1 MKIII
6 LGAGQVGASM
16 AEILADEANDI
27 TLVDTNSAHLQTLQ
41 DRFDIRTVA
50 GCASYPDVLAQ
61 AGGEDADIVLAVTN
75 RDEVNMIACQIAY
88 SLFRTP
94 TKIARIRA
102 AEHLSH
108 PEIFSFSRP
117 KIDSKEMVPIDVIIS
132 PEQIVTQHILRLIE
146 HPGALQVIDFAD
158 GRIQLVAIK
167 AFYGGPLV
175 GHELRELRDHMPNI
189 DTRVAAIY
197 RKNRPIAPKGDTVI
211 EPDDEVFFIAAGE
224 HIREVMSELRHID
237 KPGRRIM
244 LVGAGYIGYR
254 LAETLEQQNFH
265 VRLIEKNLDRARQ
278 VSELLDGT
286 VVLQGD
292 AADEELMLQ
301 ENIENTDVFCALT
314 NDDEAN
320 ILSAMLA
327 KRLGAKNV
335 MAIINRSAY
344 VDLIESSV
352 IDIAISPRMATVGT
366 LLTLIRRG
374 DVVAAHSLR
383 RGAAE
388 AIEAVAHGDK
398 SSSKVVGR
406 AISDI
411 KLPPGTTLGAI
422 LRGDDVLIAH
432 DTTVIQS
439 EDHVILF
446 VVDKRQIRELERLF
460 QVGVTFI

>member
-6 LGAGQVGASM
+6 LGAGQVGSSM

-27 TLVDTNSAHLQTLQ
+27 TLVDINTALLQSLQ
-41 DRFDIRTVA
+41 DRFDIRAVA

-75 RDEVNMIACQIAY
+75 RDEVNMIACQIAH
-88 SLFRTP
+88 SLFQTP

-102 AEHLSH
+102 AEYLSH
-108 PEIFSFSRP
+108 PEIFS
-117 KIDSKEMVPIDVIIS
+117 KESIPIDVIIS

-146 HPGALQVIDFAD
+146 YPGALQVIDFAD
-158 GRIQLVAIK
+158 GKIQLVAIK

-197 RKNRPIAPKGDTVI
+197 RKDRPITPNGDTVI
-211 EPDDEVFFIAAGE
+211 EPDDEVFLIAAGQ

-244 LVGAGYIGYR
+244 LVGAGNIGYR
-254 LAETLEQQNFH
+254 LAAMLEQQDFH
-265 VRLIEKNLDRARQ
+265 VRLIENNLDRARQ
-278 VSELLDGT
+278 VSELLNGT

-314 NDDEAN
+314 NDDETN

-352 IDIAISPRMATVGT
+352 LDIAISPRMATVGT

-388 AIEAVAHGDK
+388 AIEAVAHGDE

-406 AISDI
+406 AISEI

-422 LRGDDVLIAH
+422 LRGNDVLIAH

-446 VVDKRQIRELERLF
+446 VVDKRHIPELERLF